1 MHAIDKNSPSGS
13 LLQFRERLPKKPY
26 HTDDLGAGLR
36 IRDVQKAIQA
46 RYIQANGPTH
56 QHWLIFD
63 VDRSGAALDWDDR
76 GAPPPTMTVQ
86 NPTNGHAHLIYG
98 LAVPVR
104 TADDGRPG
112 PLRYA
117 AAIENA
123 LRVKLDA
130 DPGYS
135 GLICKNPLNPF
146 WRVVEW
152 EPTLYDLAGLES
164 WLDLSQYSDKRKR
177 LPDYG
182 LGRNCNLF
190 DRLRRWAYRAIRQG
204 WPDSDR
210 WYAAVLERARGYNTF
225 DNVLNDNEVK
235 TIARSVAKYTYRNF
249 NAAKFS
255 AWQSAQGRK
264 GGVAKGASYADKR
277 AQALALLDSGASQ
290 SAVAKQLGVHRNT
303 VRNWTMHK

>member
-1 MHAIDKNSPSGS
+1 M
-13 LLQFRERLPKKPY
+13 
-26 HTDDLGAGLR
+26 
-36 IRDVQKAIQA
+36 
-46 RYIQANGPTH
+46 
-56 QHWLIFD
+56 
-63 VDRSGAALDWDDR
+63 
-76 GAPPPTMTVQ
+76 
-86 NPTNGHAHLIYG
+86 
-98 LAVPVR
+98 
-104 TADDGRPG
+104 
-112 PLRYA
+112 
-117 AAIENA
+117 
-123 LRVKLDA
+123 
-130 DPGYS
+130 
-135 GLICKNPLNPF
+135 
-146 WRVVEW
+146 VEW

>member
-1 MHAIDKNSPSGS
+1 MATSAQILNFSSAKH
-13 LLQFRERLPKKPY
+13 FRDHLPRKPY
-26 HTDDLGAGLR
+26 HTDDLGDGLR
-36 IRDVQKAIQA
+36 IRDVQKAIEA

-56 QHWLIFD
+56 QWWLIYD

-104 TADDGRPG
+104 TASDGRPG

-117 AAIENA
+117 AAIDNA
-123 LRVKLDA
+123 LRVQLDA
-130 DPGYS
+130 DPGYT

-146 WRVVEW
+146 WRVAEW

-164 WLDLSQYSDKRKR
+164 WLDLTQYADKRKR

-190 DRLRRWAYRAIRQG
+190 DRLRLWAYRAIRQG
-204 WPDSDR
+204 WPDAER
-210 WYAAVLERARGYNTF
+210 WYMAVLERARGYNTF

-249 NAAKFS
+249 SAAGFS
-255 AWQSAQGRK
+255 QWQAAQGRK
-264 GGVAKGASYADKR
+264 GGQRSGEVRREGSAAEQKPWEALGLSRRAYYYRKAKG
-277 AQALALLDSGASQ
+277 QI
-290 SAVAKQLGVHRNT
+290 
-303 VRNWTMHK
+303 

>member
-1 MHAIDKNSPSGS
+1 MAELAPILNFSSAKH
-13 LLQFRERLPKKPY
+13 FRDHLPRKPY
-26 HTDDLGAGLR
+26 HCDDLGDGLR

-117 AAIENA
+117 AAVENA

-152 EPTLYDLAGLES
+152 EATLYDLGGLES

-249 NAAKFS
+249 SAAKFS
-255 AWQSAQGRK
+255 AVQAHRGRK
-264 GGVAKGASYADKR
+264 GGVKSGEVRRQGSTAEQKPWEVLGISRRTYYYRKSKG
-277 AQALALLDSGASQ
+277 QI
-290 SAVAKQLGVHRNT
+290 
-303 VRNWTMHK
+303 